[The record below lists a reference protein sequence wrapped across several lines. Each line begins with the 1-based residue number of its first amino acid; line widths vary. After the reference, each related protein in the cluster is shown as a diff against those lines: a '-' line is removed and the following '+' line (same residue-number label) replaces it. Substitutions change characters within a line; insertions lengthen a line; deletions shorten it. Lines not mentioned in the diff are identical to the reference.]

1 MSTIEIDPVFSV
13 ALRAALVEHVV
24 QAAVRE
30 RRHRVRVGVGA
41 FLGLGLAAGGV
52 AVAGNLL
59 PLPGADVASEL
70 AAPLTVTRTG
80 PATIELGAAPKGA
93 THIALDL
100 TCLTAGSFTFDDGAR
115 VNCSG
120 SDAGER
126 VSSYTLPLAP
136 GQHTTSI
143 RAGEGAEWKLTAT
156 YMHLQSTAWA
166 VNAKGD
172 TYGVVNGDGTPDL
185 VAVEATN
192 GRTGYAYARDL
203 AGAEGP
209 RFTSPADAL
218 AWQAAHQ
225 GTSVSIPV
233 YEADGETVVGEFVI
247 GDGAAASPSARS

>member
-1 MSTIEIDPVFSV
+1 VSTIEIDPVFSV

-30 RRHRVRVGVGA
+30 RRHRVRVGLGA

-52 AVAGNLL
+52 AAAGNLL
-59 PLPGADVASEL
+59 PLPGADVASVL

-80 PATIELGAAPKGA
+80 PATVELGVAPEGA

-115 VNCSG
+115 VDCSG

-126 VSSYTLPLAP
+126 VSSYTTPLAP
-136 GQHTTSI
+136 GQHATSI
-143 RAGEGAEWKLTAT
+143 RAGEGDEWRLTAT
-156 YMHLQSTAWA
+156 YVHLQSTAWA

-172 TYGVVNGDGTPDL
+172 TYGVENGHGTPDL

-192 GRTGYAYARDL
+192 GSTGYAYATDL

-209 RFTSPADAL
+209 TFTSPADAL

-225 GTSVSIPV
+225 GTSASIPV
-233 YEADGETVVGEFVI
+233 YEADGVTVVGEFVI
-247 GDGAAASPSARS
+247 GDRAAASPSAHS